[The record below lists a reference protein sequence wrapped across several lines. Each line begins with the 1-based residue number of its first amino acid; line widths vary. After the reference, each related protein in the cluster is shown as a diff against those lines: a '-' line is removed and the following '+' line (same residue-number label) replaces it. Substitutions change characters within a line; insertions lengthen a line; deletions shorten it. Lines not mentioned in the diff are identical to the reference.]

1 MERNPLLGM
10 FGSGAPALGRKNPAE
25 KFANALRQSLG
36 SNGAA
41 AQDYDIRSNSYLN
54 SLRKMFEEV
63 RMSPELRD
71 FNGYDIFGQ
80 EVRTFTGEVH
90 KDDFIYVVL
99 DTE

>member
-10 FGSGAPALGRKNPAE
+10 FESGAPALGRKNPAE